1 MAEGVMQ
8 RLVRDRGLADQ
19 VAIDSAGTGGWHAG
33 EPADPRAV
41 AAAGARG
48 YVRDG
53 VARQVRTADFRDFDL
68 IVAMDHYNVRWLRDR
83 APDREARLKIRLLL
97 GDADVPDPYSGPG
110 SAFERALDLIVG
122 GCREL
127 VDELVDELGDELS
140 DRAS

>member
-1 MAEGVMQ
+1 MR
-8 RLVRDRGLADQ
+8 RLASEAGLGDQ

-48 YVRDG
+48 YVLDG
-53 VARQVRTADFRDFDL
+53 VARQVRAADFGDFEL
-68 IVAMDHYNVRWLRDR
+68 IVAMDHYNVRWLRDH

-97 GDADVPDPYSGPG
+97 GDADVPDPYSGPA

-127 VDELVDELGDELS
+127 LDELR